1 MLKALPVLLVVCSA
15 VESFAQVGG
24 GVATFGRETSSDSAR
39 TQELAKRKS
48 HELPNAKSVFVDAG
62 VMINVKA
69 DSFVAVFGISVEGED
84 LEKARSRMAETL
96 EAFRSN
102 LRQAGVRPEDVNDD
116 FVSQNRIY
124 GFEVAGDLAKE
135 VVVGFEFKKT
145 VSVKFDAIGR
155 LDALAEAASK
165 AGVFDLVKVDYVV
178 TDLEGVRARLMKEA
192 SRIVK
197 QKVSQLEG
205 GLGLKFG
212 KPKQVYAQEFGTYY
226 PTAMYS
232 SYVAQESQQMFA
244 YRQNYNLQMARKP
257 RTAFFDALDASIF
270 DVVIDPVVVEPVVQ
284 FTVYFKVRYEAS

>member
-24 GVATFGRETSSDSAR
+24 GVATFGRETASFSAR
-39 TQELAKRKS
+39 TQELAKRKT

-102 LRQAGVRPEDVNDD
+102 LRQAGVRPEDVKDD

-212 KPKQVYAQEFGTYY
+212 KPKQVYAQEFGAYY

-270 DVVIDPVVVEPVVQ
+270 DVVLDPVVVEPVVQ

>member
-1 MLKALPVLLVVCSA
+1 MLKAFLVLLVVCSA
-15 VESFAQVGG
+15 LASIAQVGG
-24 GVATFGRETSSDSAR
+24 GAATFGRETASDAAR
-39 TQELAKRKS
+39 AQELAKRKT
-48 HELPNAKSVFVDAG
+48 HELPNAKSAFVDAG

-84 LEKARSRMAETL
+84 LEKARTRMAETL

-102 LRQAGVRPEDVNDD
+102 LRQAGVRLEDVKDD

-124 GFEVAGDLAKE
+124 GFEVAGDLARE

-145 VSVKFDAIGR
+145 VSVRFDAIDR
-155 LDALAEAASK
+155 LESLAEAASK
-165 AGVFDLVKVDYVV
+165 AGVFDLVMVDYVV

-197 QKVSQLEG
+197 QKVSQLES
-205 GLGLKFG
+205 GLGLRFG
-212 KPKQVYAQEFGTYY
+212 KAKQVYAQEFGTYY

-232 SYVAQESQQMFA
+232 SYVAQESQQMLA
-244 YRQNYNLQMARKP
+244 SRQNFNVQMARKP
-257 RTAFFDALDASIF
+257 RTAFFDAMDASIF

-284 FTVYFKVRYEAS
+284 FTVYFKVRFEAF

>member
-1 MLKALPVLLVVCSA
+1 MLKPFPVMFVLCA
-15 VESFAQVGG
+15 AAASFAQVGG
-24 GVATFGRETSSDSAR
+24 GVATFGRETASGSAR
-39 TQELAKRKS
+39 AQELAKRKS

-96 EAFRSN
+96 EAFRAN
-102 LRQAGVRPEDVNDD
+102 LRQAGVRLEDVKDD

-124 GFEVAGDLAKE
+124 GFEIAGDLAKE

-145 VSVKFDAIGR
+145 VSVKFDEIDR
-155 LDALAEAASK
+155 LDALTEAASK

-212 KPKQVYAQEFGTYY
+212 KPKQVYAQEFGAYY

-232 SYVAQESQQMFA
+232 SYVAQESQQMLATRHNF
-244 YRQNYNLQMARKP
+244 NVQMARKP
-257 RTAFFDALDASIF
+257 RTAFFDAMDASIF
-270 DVVIDPVVVEPVVQ
+270 DVVVDPVVVEPVVQ

>member
-1 MLKALPVLLVVCSA
+1 MLKAFPVLLVVCSA
-15 VESFAQVGG
+15 VASSAQVGG
-24 GVATFGRETSSDSAR
+24 GVATFGRETASDSAR
-39 TQELAKRKS
+39 VQELAKRKT

-102 LRQAGVRPEDVNDD
+102 LRQAGVRPEDVKDD
-116 FVSQNRIY
+116 FVSQNRIF

-155 LDALAEAASK
+155 LESLAEAASK

-232 SYVAQESQQMFA
+232 SYVAQESQQMLA
-244 YRQNYNLQMARKP
+244 SRQNFNVQMARKP
-257 RTAFFDALDASIF
+257 RTAFFDAMDASIF
-270 DVVIDPVVVEPVVQ
+270 DVVIEPVVVEPVVQ

>member
-1 MLKALPVLLVVCSA
+1 MLKAFPLLLVVCSA
-15 VESFAQVGG
+15 VASFAQVGG
-24 GVATFGRETSSDSAR
+24 GVATFGRETASDAAR
-39 TQELAKRKS
+39 TQELAKRKA

-69 DSFVAVFGISVEGED
+69 DSFVAVFGISVEGVD

-96 EAFRSN
+96 EAFRAN
-102 LRQAGVRPEDVNDD
+102 LRQAGVRPEDVKDD

-124 GFEVAGDLAKE
+124 GFEVAGDIARE
-135 VVVGFEFKKT
+135 VIVGFEFKKT

-178 TDLEGVRARLMKEA
+178 TYLEGVRARLMKEA
-192 SRIVK
+192 ARIVK

-232 SYVAQESQQMFA
+232 SYVAQESQQMLA
-244 YRQNYNLQMARKP
+244 SRQNFNVQMARKP
-257 RTAFFDALDASIF
+257 RTAFFDAMDASIF

>member
-1 MLKALPVLLVVCSA
+1 MLKAFPVFLVVCSA
-15 VESFAQVGG
+15 VASFAQVGG
-24 GVATFGRETSSDSAR
+24 GVATFGRETASDSAR
-39 TQELAKRKS
+39 TQELAKRKT

-102 LRQAGVRPEDVNDD
+102 LRQAGVRPEDVKDD

-212 KPKQVYAQEFGTYY
+212 KPKQVYTQEFGTYY

-244 YRQNYNLQMARKP
+244 YRQNFNLQMARKP
-257 RTAFFDALDASIF
+257 RTAFFDAMDASIF
-270 DVVIDPVVVEPVVQ
+270 DVVIEPVVVEPVVQ

>member
-24 GVATFGRETSSDSAR
+24 GVATFGRETASFSAR
-39 TQELAKRKS
+39 TQELAKRKT

-69 DSFVAVFGISVEGED
+69 DSFVAVFGISVERED

-212 KPKQVYAQEFGTYY
+212 KPKQVYAQEFGAYY

>member
-1 MLKALPVLLVVCSA
+1 MLKAFPVLLVVCSA
-15 VESFAQVGG
+15 VASFAQVGG
-24 GVATFGRETSSDSAR
+24 GVATFGRETASDSAR
-39 TQELAKRKS
+39 VQELAKRKT

-102 LRQAGVRPEDVNDD
+102 LRQAGVRPEDVKDD

-178 TDLEGVRARLMKEA
+178 TDLEGVRARLMQEA

-212 KPKQVYAQEFGTYY
+212 KPKQVYTQEFGTYY

-244 YRQNYNLQMARKP
+244 YRQNFNLQMARKP
-257 RTAFFDALDASIF
+257 RTAFFDAMDASIF
-270 DVVIDPVVVEPVVQ
+270 DVVIEPVVVEPVVQ

>member
-1 MLKALPVLLVVCSA
+1 MLKAFPLLLVVCSA
-15 VESFAQVGG
+15 VASFAQVGG
-24 GVATFGRETSSDSAR
+24 GVATFGRETASDAAR
-39 TQELAKRKS
+39 TQELAKRKA

-96 EAFRSN
+96 EAFRAN
-102 LRQAGVRPEDVNDD
+102 LRQAGVRPEDVKDD

-124 GFEVAGDLAKE
+124 GFEVAGDIARE
-135 VVVGFEFKKT
+135 VIVGFEFKKT

-192 SRIVK
+192 ARIVK

-232 SYVAQESQQMFA
+232 SYVAQESQQMLA
-244 YRQNYNLQMARKP
+244 SRQNFNVQMARKP